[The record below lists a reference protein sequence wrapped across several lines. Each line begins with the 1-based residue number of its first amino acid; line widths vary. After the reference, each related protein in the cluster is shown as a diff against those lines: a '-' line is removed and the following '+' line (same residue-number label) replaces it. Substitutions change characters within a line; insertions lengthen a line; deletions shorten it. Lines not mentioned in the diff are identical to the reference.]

1 MTKRLGISAVSVSW
15 RHSSQLAVTSQYR
28 NRLVINLIINID
40 LISEPADCQEHRVC
54 VCGRAD
60 LASLLYVITD
70 RFGGVEKTQK

>member
-1 MTKRLGISAVSVSW
+1 MQSASPGD
-15 RHSSQLAVTSQYR
+15 HSSQLAVTSQYR

-54 VCGRAD
+54 VCVCGRAD

-70 RFGGVEKTQK
+70 RFGGGGVEKTQK